1 MSIAYGDSF
10 TMLVDNV
17 QIRIRL
23 HGIDCLKRRQDFS
36 NVAREFLSDYVYD
49 RVVVVEEMD
58 IVRYGRTIGMVTVE
72 GVNVNEALLEAGL
85 AWHFTRYDDNP
96 NWARLEASARRAGRG
111 LWARPNPIPPW
122 EWRNRNR

>member
-1 MSIAYGDSF
+1 MKSQSGISLFTILLLLLLPLSSYCQLRGKVVSIADGDSF

-23 HGIDCLKRRQDFS
+23 HGIDCPERRQDFS
-36 NVAREFLSDYVYD
+36 NVAREFLSDYVDD

-58 IVRYGRTIGMVTVE
+58 IDRYGRTIGMVTVE

-85 AWHFTRYDDNP
+85 GWQGCN
-96 NWARLEASARRAGRG
+96 L
-111 LWARPNPIPPW
+111 
-122 EWRNRNR
+122 

>member
-1 MSIAYGDSF
+1 MSIADGDSF

-23 HGIDCLKRRQDFS
+23 HGIDCPERRQDFS
-36 NVAREFLSDYVYD
+36 NVAREFLSDYVDD

-58 IVRYGRTIGMVTVE
+58 IDRYGRTIGMVTVE

-85 AWHFTRYDDNP
+85 GWQGCN
-96 NWARLEASARRAGRG
+96 L
-111 LWARPNPIPPW
+111 
-122 EWRNRNR
+122 